1 MVHFYSASV
10 MQESF
15 IQFLWQYQLFTKNNL
30 CTEEGQ
36 PLRIIRT
43 GRLNTDAGPDFS
55 EARIMIGDVEWS
67 GQVEIHIKGSDWLQH
82 RHQQNAVYDTVILHV
97 VWQHDTPVYRT
108 NGTLI
113 PTLCLQPYTH
123 ASTLDRYQLLTTNTA
138 LIPCAGQFDQVP
150 DLYRRQA
157 LDQAVMQR
165 LQNKSRM
172 VLQLL
177 HANRSDWEE
186 TTYQLLAQNLGMKT
200 NAPPFLRLARA
211 TPLKLLRRHGDSLVQ
226 MEALLFGQAGLLEG
240 QFSDAY
246 PNELKQEY
254 QFLCHKYQL
263 ETSRLNNTEWKWA
276 KLRPGNFPEIRIAQL
291 AALVHAQKS
300 LFSCFSSVEPEAEKN
315 MLSDCVASPY
325 WTTHYRFDKLSGDI
339 HARLGDISRE
349 NIIINTKV
357 LLLAAWAEAKDE
369 DAYYH
374 HAVRLLEGLPAEDNK
389 ITRKWRLL
397 GLAATNAFDSQGCIE
412 LFNHFC
418 SERQCLR
425 CPVGFFLLKNSRQP
439 HPIQT

>member
-1 MVHFYSASV
+1 
-10 MQESF
+10 
-15 IQFLWQYQLFTKNNL
+15 
-30 CTEEGQ
+30 
-36 PLRIIRT
+36 
-43 GRLNTDAGPDFS
+43 
-55 EARIMIGDVEWS
+55 
-67 GQVEIHIKGSDWLQH
+67 
-82 RHQQNAVYDTVILHV
+82 
-97 VWQHDTPVYRT
+97 
-108 NGTLI
+108 
-113 PTLCLQPYTH
+113 
-123 ASTLDRYQLLTTNTA
+123 
-138 LIPCAGQFDQVP
+138 
-150 DLYRRQA
+150 
-157 LDQAVMQR
+157 
-165 LQNKSRM
+165 
-172 VLQLL
+172 
-177 HANRSDWEE
+177 
-186 TTYQLLAQNLGMKT
+186 
-200 NAPPFLRLARA
+200 
-211 TPLKLLRRHGDSLVQ
+211 
-226 MEALLFGQAGLLEG
+226 
-240 QFSDAY
+240 
-246 PNELKQEY
+246 
-254 QFLCHKYQL
+254 
-263 ETSRLNNTEWKWA
+263 
-276 KLRPGNFPEIRIAQL
+276 
-291 AALVHAQKS
+291 
-300 LFSCFSSVEPEAEKN
+300 